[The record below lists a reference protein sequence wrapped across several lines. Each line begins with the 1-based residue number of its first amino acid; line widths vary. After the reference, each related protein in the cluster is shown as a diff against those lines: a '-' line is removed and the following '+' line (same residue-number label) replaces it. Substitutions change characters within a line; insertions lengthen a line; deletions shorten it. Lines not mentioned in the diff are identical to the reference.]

1 VIDMNGNF
9 VHGWDLGAMRCPT
22 LFENGNLLAASTS
35 GRNTTSWCLEG
46 RLVEVDW
53 EGNPV

>member
-1 VIDMNGNF
+1 MNGNF

-35 GRNTTSWCLEG
+35 GRNTTSWRLEG
-46 RLVEVDW
+46 HLVEVDW